1 MPFLFIENKQK
12 KGECLGG
19 NFTCFC
25 LVKLNKILTFTLKQ
39 TYYFILKINHG
50 RQQRTEI

>member
-1 MPFLFIENKQK
+1 MASFSR
-12 KGECLGG
+12 
-19 NFTCFC
+19 NFTPFS
-25 LVKLNKILTFTLKQ
+25 LETLNKIRTFTLKQ